1 MKIRKVGKKTD
12 RLRTS
17 GPVERH
23 GSEVS
28 RFSFCFIGLWS
39 GTGEASNPEIPMGLD
54 TVMGRGEH
62 VGSLDFHSLPP
73 SSYKVPHPQGQWR
86 AHGEH

>member
-54 TVMGRGEH
+54 TVMGQWRTRGES
-62 VGSLDFHSLPP
+62 GLPLAP
-73 SSYKVPHPQGQWR
+73 TQ
-86 AHGEH
+86 